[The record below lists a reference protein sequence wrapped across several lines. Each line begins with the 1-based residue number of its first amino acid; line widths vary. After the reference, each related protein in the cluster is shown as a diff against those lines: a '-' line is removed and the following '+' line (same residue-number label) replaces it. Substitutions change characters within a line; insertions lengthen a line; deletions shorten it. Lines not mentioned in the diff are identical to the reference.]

1 MILGDLSELVSGIS
15 YSSVKVL
22 DVSKCSLGDSH
33 SVCIQELLKTS
44 SLSGLNLESNSFKT
58 LNLYQVL
65 CENHYIED
73 FNISH
78 NPLGLNEVLALMDA
92 LVINKS
98 LKILGIQGFNNI
110 LFDQKLADVLK
121 RSFLIVLRYDLG
133 VLDLNVVKEVE
144 NTLMMHNR
152 CLVSI
157 ESKGIDWDGLNVKH
171 PLYQIKKALKANL
184 WLSQNED
191 LPSEVND
198 EIFMDVQDVIIM
210 KQKVEKSERNEIFEE
225 DEMIAME
232 YDKIPEVVYESFE
245 LNRKNDLKIMPGEE
259 IIDDRSDK
267 IENFGGVKDFREFDL
282 PSNDK
287 FQSLKENKN
296 LDIRIP
302 GNMDQ
307 IHQILENFETKFEKA
322 LLKVSDN
329 ILKIED
335 KLESQQEDLDSIKN
349 TISNK
354 LNKLTEQIEIEVT
367 TFTSKYKHLTSK
379 LEEKMIQL
387 ENKDERKST
396 LLKEIAEQ
404 YEITQETLK
413 DLDSR
418 LDELDHSIKSKPS
431 PKPEQIQTKSL
442 SLPAEF
448 LSDFKDLQEKISF
461 FSSNLSKLTL
471 FEDNLKKTSNKI
483 ENLKLDFSN
492 FQSEISQNIADVEEK
507 VTESFRFKSLVSSLQ
522 KEVYSKISSLD
533 CKIIEIIENPLLQ
546 DLTFKVASAE
556 NRIVALEEK
565 WFKCLSET
573 NYTIKHRDQL
583 IESRLAYLEQERLNI
598 EELRSRLISRNDESM
613 RESVMSR
620 DKSLDERIS
629 SLEKMTTSKKPCNL
643 RENILNTMNLR

>member
-15 YSSVKVL
+15 YSGVKVF

-33 SVCIQELLKTS
+33 SLSIQELLRTS

-58 LNLYQVL
+58 LNLLQAL
-65 CENHYIED
+65 SESHYIED

-110 LFDQKLADVLK
+110 LFDQKLAEVLK
-121 RSFLIVLRYDLG
+121 RSFLIVLKYDLG
-133 VLDLNVVKEVE
+133 VVDLTVVKEVE
-144 NTLMMHNR
+144 NTLTLHNR

-157 ESKGIDWDGLNVKH
+157 ESKGVNWDELTPKH

-232 YDKIPEVVYESFE
+232 YDRIPEVVYESFE
-245 LNRKNDLKIMPGEE
+245 FTRQNENEL
-259 IIDDRSDK
+259 RSDPEMEEVEVYDK
-267 IENFGGVKDFREFDL
+267 VKSFGAKDFREFDL
-282 PSNDK
+282 PASELN
-287 FQSLKENKN
+287 QSLKENKN
-296 LDIRIP
+296 IDIRIP

-307 IHQILENFETKFEKA
+307 IHQSLEKFESKFEKA
-322 LLKVSDN
+322 LLKVSDS
-329 ILKIED
+329 ILKIEE
-335 KLESQQEDLDSIKN
+335 KLESQQEDLDSIKH
-349 TISNK
+349 TISTR
-354 LNKLTEQIEIEVT
+354 LNKLTEHIEVEVT
-367 TFTSKYKHLTSK
+367 TFTGKYKHLTSK

-404 YEITQETLK
+404 YEMAQETLK

-418 LDELDHSIKSKPS
+418 VDELDHSIKSRS
-431 PKPEQIQTKSL
+431 FPKSEPIAL
-442 SLPAEF
+442 RPPSLPPEF
-448 LSDFKDLQEKISF
+448 LSDFKDLQEKVSF
-461 FSSNLSKLTL
+461 FASSLSKISL
-471 FEDNLKKTSNKI
+471 FEDTLKKTSNKI
-483 ENLKLDFSN
+483 EGLRLDFHN
-492 FQSEISQNIADVEEK
+492 FQSEISQNLADVEDK
-507 VTESFRFKSLVSSLQ
+507 VTESFRFKNLVSSLQ
-522 KEVYSKISSLD
+522 KEVYGKISSLD
-533 CKIIEIIENPLLQ
+533 CKIIEIVENPLLQ
-546 DLTFKVASAE
+546 DLSFKVASAE
-556 NRIVALEEK
+556 NRIVVLEEK

-613 RESVMSR
+613 RESVVSR
-620 DKSLDERIS
+620 DKSLDDRIS